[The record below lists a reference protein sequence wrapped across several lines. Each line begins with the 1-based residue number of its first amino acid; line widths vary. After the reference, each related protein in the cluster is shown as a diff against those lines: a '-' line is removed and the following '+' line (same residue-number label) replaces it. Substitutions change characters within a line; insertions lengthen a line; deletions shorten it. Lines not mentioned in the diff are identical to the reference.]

1 MADTKDINKEWNS
14 FNTEYTNEEYP
25 IGVYYLDLPQTIM
38 GSIRLHW
45 HPEIEL
51 DFVKT
56 GSAVYN
62 LGEESIQVDAGSAI
76 VINEGRIH
84 SIENKNPGSECVIIS
99 MLVNIEFLFNK
110 DGGLLSAKYKEP
122 ITSNQSLR
130 YALFTPDNKRGRDGI
145 DCINALLKSNLD
157 KKYGYELE
165 TKSLLCNL
173 WMQLL
178 NISALERNNKISVLS
193 ILDEERVKYAI
204 SYINKMYSKPLTL
217 DEISESVHL
226 SKSECCRCFKR
237 ATNMTPFEYLMR
249 QRILESARKMQRNDP
264 IANSISELAESVGFN
279 NASYY
284 NRIFK
289 KYFGDTPTK
298 CKEQLKKSHRDSL
311 SPFGISLARI

>member
-1 MADTKDINKEWNS
+1 MIKKNDINVEWKS
-14 FNTEYTNEEYP
+14 YYAEHTNKEYP
-25 IGVYYLDLPQTIM
+25 IGVYYLDLKQMTM
-38 GSIRLHW
+38 GSVRLHW

-56 GSAVYN
+56 GTALYN
-62 LGEESIQVDAGSAI
+62 LGEETIEVNAGSAI

-84 SIENKNPGSECVIIS
+84 SIENKEAGEDCVVIS
-99 MLVNIEFLFNK
+99 TLFNIGYLFDK
-110 DGGLLSAKYKEP
+110 NGSFLSTKYKEP
-122 ITSNQSLR
+122 ITGNQALA
-130 YALFTPDNKRGRDGI
+130 YALFTPSTKHGRDGI
-145 DCINALLKSNLD
+145 DCINSILKTNLD
-157 KKYGYELE
+157 KKYGYELI
-165 TKSLLCNL
+165 TKSLLCDL

-178 NISALERNNKISVLS
+178 DMSNREAQTKVNVLS

-204 SYINKMYSKPLTL
+204 SYINANYAKALTL
-217 DEISESVHL
+217 EEIAESVHL

-237 ATNMTPFEYLMR
+237 ATNMTPFEYLMK

-264 IANSISELAESVGFN
+264 ISNSISDLAASVGFN

-311 SPFGISLARI
+311 SPFGISLSRI